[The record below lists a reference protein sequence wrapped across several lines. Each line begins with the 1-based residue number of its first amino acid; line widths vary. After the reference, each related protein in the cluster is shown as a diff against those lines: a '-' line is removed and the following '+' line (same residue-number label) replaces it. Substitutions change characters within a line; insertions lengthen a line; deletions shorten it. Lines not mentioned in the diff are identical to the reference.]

1 MIDDRWELLSPIAT
15 GSCGEVLAARE
26 ATTGR
31 PVAVKVMRSDLLS
44 DPVSVTRFEREA
56 VATASIHHPNVV
68 SVLAHGRHEGRP
80 YLVMELLLGE
90 TLETRLARGPL
101 PLAEALATVT
111 QIAHALDA
119 AHARGVIH
127 RDLKPDNVFL
137 VTGDDAVTVRVL
149 DFGYAKLA
157 EHLIGDAGLTGA
169 NALLG
174 TPLYMAPEQVQA
186 SREVDARADLWSL
199 GVVAYELVVGRAP
212 FPSTNLADLFVE
224 ILTAPIP
231 KPSVVNPALPPAVD
245 AWCARALARPRE
257 QRPATGAALAE
268 ELAAALRPP
277 RRSSRALAVALVVA
291 AVVLALAIARTR

>member
-1 MIDDRWELLSPIAT
+1 MIGDRWELLAPIAT
-15 GSCGEVLAARE
+15 GSCGEVFAARE
-26 ATTGR
+26 FDTGR
-31 PVAVKVMRSDLLS
+31 SAAVKVMRSDLLA

-56 VATASIHHPNVV
+56 VATATIHHPNVV
-68 SVLAHGRHEGRP
+68 RVLSHGRHEGRP
-80 YLVMELLLGE
+80 YLAMELLVGE
-90 TLETRLARGPL
+90 TLEARLARGPL
-101 PLAEALATVT
+101 PLAEAVAVVT

-119 AHARGVIH
+119 AHAQGVIH

-137 VTGDDAVTVRVL
+137 VTGGETAAVRVL

-186 SREVDARADLWSL
+186 SREVDSRADLWSL

-231 KPSVVNPALPPAVD
+231 RPSTVNAALPRAVD

-257 QRPATGAALAE
+257 QRPASATALAD

-277 RRSSRALAVALVVA
+277 RRGSRAWVIALVVA